1 MSILFFNY
9 ERCCMVT
16 LTWPKVNSG
25 VETLYGATFEVA
37 SPSSI
42 GGEKHNLVTQVRPEQ
57 LGQMTQIVIVTG
69 EVTAIFVLHL
79 RAKRAG
85 EVSYFLVD

>member
-1 MSILFFNY
+1 MSMILFNH

-16 LTWPKVNSG
+16 LTWSKVNSG

-42 GGEKHNLVTQVRPEQ
+42 GGEKHYLVTQVRPEQ
-57 LGQMTQIVIVTG
+57 LGQMTQVVVVAG

-79 RAKRAG
+79 RAKRARG
-85 EVSYFLVD
+85 VSYFLME